1 MEKALEVYSLGNF
14 KIRRGNEII
23 TENIH
28 KLSKR
33 WELLQYLIVHSN
45 REVSRDELISVLRL
59 HNNDDPEG
67 ALTALVYRLRKLI
80 NNSDEAI
87 DYIKTLGSAYSFN
100 NELEYW
106 FDAEEFASLCKETA
120 NMISLSSADAIDFF
134 DRALNLYK
142 GDFLQEAKSD
152 EWIWSTRNHYRDIL
166 VDTMLK
172 MDDFLRSKAEYERAL
187 GFYDKLNEF
196 VFFDEMIIKGLIQ
209 TMVDAGRYSQAKK
222 KYDEIIK
229 LYEENGLR
237 VPPELEGM
245 ANNLNANRSESL
257 QDVLDEINNSNRKG
271 LAYLTDPE
279 NFIKLYNLEKNRAD
293 RTYIP
298 RMVAHIRIV
307 LEDGFEDTEKL
318 EDKML
323 DLLIRH
329 LRSGDIVCRWN
340 ERHFI
345 ILLLD
350 IEEKDVSIVIDRIE
364 NAFIARYGMPDGV
377 RLEERSFQLGD

>member
-1 MEKALEVYSLGNF
+1 MGKALEVYSLGNF

-45 REVSRDELISVLRL
+45 REVSRDELIMVLRL

-80 NNSDEAI
+80 NNGDDS

-100 NELEYW
+100 HELEYW
-106 FDAEEFASLCKETA
+106 FDAEEFAILCNETVEFI
-120 NMISLSSADAIDFF
+120 NEDSTDSIDTF

-172 MDDFLRSKAEYERAL
+172 MDDFLRSKAEYEKAL
-187 GFYDKLNEF
+187 VFYDKLNEF

-271 LAYLTDPE
+271 LAYLTDSD
-279 NFIKLYNLEKNRAD
+279 NFIRLYNLEKH
-293 RTYIP
+293 RTERTGIP
-298 RMVAHIRIV
+298 RMVVHIRLV
-307 LEDGFEDTEKL
+307 SENGFEDTEKL

-329 LRSGDIVCRWN
+329 LRSGDIVCRWDEN
-340 ERHFI
+340 HFI

-350 IEEKDVSIVIDRIE
+350 IENKDVDTVIARIE
-364 NAFIARYGMPDGV
+364 NAFIARYGIPEGV
-377 RLEERSFQLGD
+377 RLEERSFKLGD